1 MGLLNDTVPDN
12 RYGGASAQSMKPAH
26 DDIAAFPPIDLQ
38 AFQRR
43 WMTMRLEAMS
53 KWYMHWRDLSRYI
66 NPKRGWFEGFVPNY
80 NAQYDYRLIMDGDPA
95 QYARILSSG
104 MSSGLTSPSRPWFRL
119 GLENIKGEVSAAVKI
134 WLEDV
139 ERILLSIFAKSNIYD
154 AFQQTY
160 QELGMFGTGC
170 FGIYEDFD
178 TVIRCR
184 SYTIGE
190 YYLATDYTGRVNS
203 FARQFWMTIDQVV
216 SEYGWENC
224 SQMVQNA
231 YNANNRDQ
239 FVLIYTLCEPNLAR
253 VPGMETFKGMKFR
266 SITWEAQAVA
276 TKALKISGYNEFP
289 ICGPRWET
297 TTTADVY
304 GVGPGWF
311 ALGDIKALYRMKK
324 DLYLITN
331 KIGDPPVIIDASVDG
346 QTNMLPGGIT
356 RSSANTPNA
365 GARAAYQIG
374 GDPVTPIRNLI
385 FETKQQISSRFYADL
400 FLMMVNNEKNDMT
413 AREVVERHEEK
424 MLMLGPVLSRVQ
436 SDMLNPAIDRTFA
449 IAMRA
454 GLIPSPPPEI
464 EGQPIKVEYISLLAQ
479 AQKMIGTLSIE
490 QEATFVAN
498 LAAVFP
504 TIVDN
509 FDQDEAVREHSDL
522 LGVPKRVIRSKED
535 VQAIRD
541 ARAQAQQATAQ
552 QMQMQEA
559 AKTANMLSKTQV
571 GDRNALEHI
580 TGAEPA
586 QAGAG
591 MPQSGGMAQ

>member
-12 RYGGASAQSMKPAH
+12 RYGGATGQSMKPAG
-26 DDIAAFPPIDLQ
+26 DNIPSFPEIDLQ
-38 AFQRR
+38 PFQRR

-53 KWYMHWRDLSRYI
+53 KWYQHWRDLSRYI

-80 NAQYDYRLIMDGDPA
+80 NAQYDYRLIMDGAPA
-95 QYARILSSG
+95 QYARTLSSG
-104 MSSGLTSPSRPWFRL
+104 MSSGLTSPARPWFRL
-119 GLENIKGEVSAAVKI
+119 GLENVMGETSASVKI

-160 QELGMFGTGC
+160 QELGMFGTGA

-203 FARQFWMTIDQVV
+203 FARQFWMTVDQVV
-216 SEYGWENC
+216 SEYGWDNC
-224 SQMVQNA
+224 SSNVQNA

-239 FVLIYTLCEPNLAR
+239 YVLIYNLVEPNLAQI
-253 VPGMETFKGMKFR
+253 PGMANFKGMKFR
-266 SITWEAQAVA
+266 SVTWEAQAVSR
-276 TKALKISGYNEFP
+276 KALKMSGYNEFP
-289 ICGPRWET
+289 VMGPRWET

-304 GVGPGWF
+304 GVGPGWYG
-311 ALGDIKALYRMKK
+311 LGAIKGLYRMKK

-331 KIGDPPVIIDASVDG
+331 KIADPPVVLDAGIEG
-346 QTNMLPGGIT
+346 QANMLPGGIT
-356 RSSANTPNA
+356 RSSSATPNA

-385 FETKQQISSRFYADL
+385 FETKQEIASCFYADL

-424 MLMLGPVLSRVQ
+424 MLMLGPVLARVQ

-449 IAMRA
+449 IALRA
-454 GLIPSPPPEI
+454 GLIPPPPPEI
-464 EGQPIKVEYISLLAQ
+464 EGQPLKVEYISLLAQ
-479 AQKMIGTLSIE
+479 AQKLIATLAIE
-490 QEATFVAN
+490 QEVSFVGGM
-498 LAAVFP
+498 AAVFP
-504 TIVDN
+504 TVVDN
-509 FDQDEAVREHSDL
+509 IDQDEAVREHAAA
-522 LGVPKRVIRSKED
+522 LGAPKRLIRSAEQ
-535 VQAIRD
+535 VAAIREE
-541 ARAQAQQATAQ
+541 RAKQQQATAQ
-552 QMQMQEA
+552 MQAMQES
-559 AKTANMLSKTQV
+559 AKTAQMLSKTDV
-571 GDRNALEHI
+571 GGKNVLEHL
-580 TGAEPA
+580 TGQEP
-586 QAGAG
+586 Q
-591 MPQSGGMAQ
+591 PIGGQQ

>member
-1 MGLLNDTVPDN
+1 
-12 RYGGASAQSMKPAH
+12 
-26 DDIAAFPPIDLQ
+26 
-38 AFQRR
+38 
-43 WMTMRLEAMS
+43 MRLEAMS
-53 KWYMHWRDLSRYI
+53 KWYQHWRDLSRYI

-80 NAQYDYRLIMDGDPA
+80 NAQYDYRLVMDGDPA
-95 QYARILSSG
+95 QDARILASG

-119 GLENIKGEVSAAVKI
+119 GLENVKQEVSAAAKI

-160 QELGMFGTGC
+160 QELGQFGTGA

-190 YYLATDYTGRVNS
+190 YYLGTDYSGRVNS
-203 FARQFWMTIDQVV
+203 FARQFWMTVDQVV
-216 SEYGWENC
+216 TEYGWDNC
-224 SQMVQNA
+224 SELVQNA

-253 VPGMETFKGMKFR
+253 IPGMENFKGMKFR
-266 SITWEAQAVA
+266 SVTWEAQAVSK
-276 TKALKISGYNEFP
+276 KALKISGYNEFP
-289 ICGPRWET
+289 IMGPRWET

-304 GVGPGWF
+304 GVGPGWY

-331 KIGDPPVIIDASVDG
+331 KISDPPIVVDAGVEG
-346 QTNMLPGGIT
+346 VVNMLPGGIT
-356 RSSANTPNA
+356 RSSQQTPNS

-385 FETKQQISSRFYADL
+385 METKAQIASRFYADL
-400 FLMMVNNEKNDMT
+400 FLMMINTEKNDIT

-454 GLIPSPPPEI
+454 GLIPPPPPDI

-479 AQKMIGTLSIE
+479 AQKMVASLAIE
-490 QEATFVAN
+490 QEARFVSEMAPT
-498 LAAVFP
+498 FP

-509 FDQDEAVREHSDL
+509 FDQDEAVREHAES
-522 LGVPKRVIRSKED
+522 LGVPRRLIRSADD
-535 VQAIRD
+535 VAAIRQQ
-541 ARAQAQQATAQ
+541 RAQEQQATAQ

-559 AKTANMLSKTQV
+559 AKTAQMLSKTQV
-571 GDRNALEHI
+571 GGGNALEHL
-580 TGAEPA
+580 TGTAPAAEGA
-586 QAGAG
+586 QA
-591 MPQSGGMAQ
+591 